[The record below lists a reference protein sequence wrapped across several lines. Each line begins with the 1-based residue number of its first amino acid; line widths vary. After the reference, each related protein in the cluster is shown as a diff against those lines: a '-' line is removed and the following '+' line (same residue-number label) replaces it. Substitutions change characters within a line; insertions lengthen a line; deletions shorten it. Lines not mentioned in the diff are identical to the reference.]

1 MKIIVN
7 AHKCEIDKTP
17 VNEKEINKT
26 KCEFEFTD
34 EITEEFV
41 KEALFTLVGKSG
53 TYKQIIVNNECDIPS
68 EVLVEKGTVEIGVVA
83 KLVENEEEI
92 KRYNPSPAYFPT
104 WQGSLKDA
112 ENSEPITPSEFD
124 QYEQALQDG
133 LTLVNQ
139 KIEDIDQALIDVDKA
154 ITETNNLNIDVNKVG
169 KVATIDL
176 TKKDGT
182 IKSESVRDGYDLEF
196 DWNGTFLGV
205 KREDEQ
211 EYEYVDLK
219 GETGDCYFATFE
231 IIDGHLKMNKPEE
244 LSQIDFSLNSNG
256 HLEMEV
262 SI

>member
-17 VNEKEINKT
+17 VNEKEINIT

-41 KEALFTLVGKSG
+41 KEALFTLVGKSE

-68 EVLVEKGTVEIGVVA
+68 EVLVEKGTIEVGVVA
-83 KLVENEEEI
+83 KLVEGTTEI

-133 LTLVNQ
+133 LAEVNE
-139 KIEDIDQALIDVDKA
+139 KLDDIDQALIDVNEA
-154 ITETNNLNIDVNKVG
+154 ITETNNLNIDVSKVN
-169 KVATIDL
+169 KVATITL

-182 IKSESVRDGYDLEF
+182 TKIETIRDGYDLDY
-196 DWNGTFLGV
+196 DWDGTSLGV

-219 GETGDCYFATFE
+219 GEKGDCYFATFE
-231 IIDGHLKMNKPEE
+231 IIEGHLKMNKPDE
-244 LSQIDFSLNSNG
+244 LSQLDFSLNSNG
-256 HLEMEV
+256 HLELEV